1 MKENLHFVRSFQ
13 RTQIRCPIKQH
24 TECALSVRLQLVAN
38 FILCRRMNINRAN
51 WAASGAGDLTV
62 CGVLRPINERE
73 MQMQAAVGQSGA
85 PRLGMYREDAD
96 TASGWQAA
104 WLAGCLPVSPAGSHF
119 IDHNRQSLPPGQSG
133 NTRRLP
139 NVGLMLGQRCRCWT
153 NIKPT
158 FGAHRANSLLP
169 STHTLLLSKQRHSKF
184 QT

>member
-24 TECALSVRLQLVAN
+24 TECALSVRLQRVAN

-104 WLAGCLPVSPAGSHF
+104 WLAACLYPRPGHILLTTIARACHPA
-119 IDHNRQSLPPGQSG
+119 NPA

-139 NVGLMLGQRCRCWT
+139 NVGLMLGQRRRRWT

-158 FGAHRANSLLP
+158 LGAHRANSLLP
-169 STHTLLLSKQRHSKF
+169 STHTLLLSKQRHSEF